1 MAGGKEYE
9 IEGSTGPSKLY
20 YKDGVAMFVVGQGKV
35 NSAVNTSAVISDER
49 FDFSDS
55 YILSVR
61 SYT

>member
-1 MAGGKEYE
+1 
-9 IEGSTGPSKLY
+9 
-20 YKDGVAMFVVGQGKV
+20 MFVVGQGKV